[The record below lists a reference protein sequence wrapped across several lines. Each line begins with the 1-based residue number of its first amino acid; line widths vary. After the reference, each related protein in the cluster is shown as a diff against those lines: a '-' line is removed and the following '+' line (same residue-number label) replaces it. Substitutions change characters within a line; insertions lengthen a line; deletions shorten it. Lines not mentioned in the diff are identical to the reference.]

1 MTCDGMFLSKPSLPK
16 SDSIPHSGLELKSED
31 LEFKSHPCYLWA
43 VKRRPG
49 TSSLLLNQSIN
60 ECHKQILTD
69 TFGLWIHDEQG
80 GHCPCLQRY
89 NLVTK
94 TVLTQHDQCEDT
106 GRPVR

>member
-60 ECHKQILTD
+60 ECHKQIPEGQRHPIETKDILC
-69 TFGLWIHDEQG
+69 DECYAVRKKELG
-80 GHCPCLQRY
+80 RLR
-89 NLVTK
+89 
-94 TVLTQHDQCEDT
+94 TQKCREKKKCNIE
-106 GRPVR
+106 